1 MAGTGKRSP
10 SAPSQSLESCLTFA
24 VKLYDAYAHSSFS
37 AVDFASLID
46 RSAASGAFR
55 CLLSDMKQYGLL
67 EKRESGSFEVSQ
79 RVKDYCSLEN
89 PDAKR
94 AARFDFAIQPPFF
107 ETLIGGL
114 RDRLPEERALANS
127 LMSQHGFNKAKARTT
142 ARAFC
147 ESLAFADAVDAK
159 RNIVRPKST
168 EASYRAESL
177 ESSEAVEESPS
188 RPAVYGGDLFVH
200 SFEHDS
206 AQSQLL
212 GMEIPLKNG
221 RIVRIQ
227 YPNDLASFEA
237 EKVGTILNAL
247 CVLSEE

>member
-107 ETLIGGL
+107 ETLIGG
-114 RDRLPEERALANS
+114 
-127 LMSQHGFNKAKARTT
+127 
-142 ARAFC
+142 
-147 ESLAFADAVDAK
+147 
-159 RNIVRPKST
+159 
-168 EASYRAESL
+168 ASR
-177 ESSEAVEESPS
+177 
-188 RPAVYGGDLFVH
+188 
-200 SFEHDS
+200 
-206 AQSQLL
+206 Q
-212 GMEIPLKNG
+212 
-221 RIVRIQ
+221 
-227 YPNDLASFEA
+227 AS
-237 EKVGTILNAL
+237 
-247 CVLSEE
+247 